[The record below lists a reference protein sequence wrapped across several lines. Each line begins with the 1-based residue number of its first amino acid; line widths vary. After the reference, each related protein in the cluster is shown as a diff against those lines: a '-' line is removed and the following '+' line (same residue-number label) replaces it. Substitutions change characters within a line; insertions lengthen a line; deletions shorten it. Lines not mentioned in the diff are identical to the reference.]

1 MCWGADGGR
10 FMRNTIAIVGAGMA
24 GLMAARSLR
33 ARGASVIV
41 LEKSRG
47 VGGRMATKRVGA
59 AVFDQGAQF
68 FTARDEAFARCV
80 REWAEAGVVAKWPG
94 GQQER
99 WIGRGGMTGV
109 AKQLSA
115 GLDIE
120 RERKVT
126 AAMHVA
132 EGWELAIDG
141 HGLMRAERLVLTA
154 PVPQSLAL
162 LAAGGVR
169 LPNDVTEALTR
180 VDYHPC
186 LALLVVLDGPSA
198 VPAGG
203 VAVGE
208 GPLRWVA
215 DNAKKGISSAAGGAV
230 TLHATPAFSAEHYGK
245 PESEIAA
252 LLVPAA
258 REFLGGAQVVSATLH
273 RWRYSEVVTAWP
285 ERCLWWPELAL
296 GMAGDA
302 FGGARVEGAALSG
315 LAIAERIG
323 ETLSAGPFED
333 GIG

>member
-1 MCWGADGGR
+1 MT
-10 FMRNTIAIVGAGMA
+10 NTIAIVGAGIA
-24 GLMAARSLR
+24 GLMAARSLL
-33 ARGASVIV
+33 AKGASVVV

-47 VGGRMATKRVGA
+47 IGGRMATKRVGE

-68 FTARDEAFARCV
+68 FTTRDEAFGRWV
-80 REWAEAGVVAKWPG
+80 REWAEAGAVARWPG
-94 GQQER
+94 AQQER
-99 WIGRGGMTGV
+99 WIGRGGMTAV

-126 AAMHVA
+126 AATHVA
-132 EGWELAIDG
+132 AGWELAIEG
-141 HGLMRAERLVLTA
+141 HGLLRVERLVLTA

-169 LPNDVTEALTR
+169 PPAAEVEALTR
-180 VDYHPC
+180 VEYHPC
-186 LALLVVLDGPSA
+186 LALLVMLDGPSA

-203 VAVGE
+203 VALTD

-215 DNAKKGISSAAGGAV
+215 DNAKKGISTGVKGAV
-230 TLHATPAFSAEHYGK
+230 TLHATPVFSAANYGRT
-245 PESEIAA
+245 EAEIAA

-258 REFLGGAQVVSATLH
+258 RELLGGAQVVSATLH
-273 RWRYSEVVTAWP
+273 RWRYSEVVAAWP
-285 ERCLWWPELAL
+285 ERCVWWPELAL
-296 GMAGDA
+296 GLAGDA

-323 ETLSAGPFED
+323 ATLSARGPDEA
-333 GIG
+333 G